1 MASPFRPRVPFRHG
15 QVRQLQYI
23 GAVSEDERMKRQR
36 NIFFA
41 RNRSAQ
47 AGMTL
52 IETMIALAILLV
64 VAAGVMGLAGVA
76 GFPTQTQ
83 GGFAGRTAQGPPG
96 KTVEKVGF
104 EICHGGNNRTDRT
117 GTEVLSAAM

>member
-15 QVRQLQYI
+15 QVRQLQHI

-41 RNRSAQ
+41 RNRSVQ

-76 GFPTQTQ
+76 VFTPATQRP
-83 GGFAGRTAQGPPG
+83 FAARAARYAHG
-96 KTVEKVGF
+96 KKEQTCG
-104 EICHGGNNRTDRT
+104 
-117 GTEVLSAAM
+117 L

>member
-15 QVRQLQYI
+15 QVRQLQHI

-76 GFPTQTQ
+76 VSTPARQRGLAGGTVRRRRDKEGESLGF
-83 GGFAGRTAQGPPG
+83 
-96 KTVEKVGF
+96 
-104 EICHGGNNRTDRT
+104 
-117 GTEVLSAAM
+117 

>member
-76 GFPTQTQ
+76 GSATPEQRRFA
-83 GGFAGRTAQGPPG
+83 AGRGGDGPDKKG
-96 KTVEKVGF
+96 RHVGF
-104 EICHGGNNRTDRT
+104 
-117 GTEVLSAAM
+117 

>member
-76 GFPTQTQ
+76 GFTTQNERELWGRSARDGQHKIEARLAVEFSPCDTR
-83 GGFAGRTAQGPPG
+83 RTA
-96 KTVEKVGF
+96 TAD
-104 EICHGGNNRTDRT
+104 TT
-117 GTEVLSAAM
+117 

>member
-15 QVRQLQYI
+15 QVRQLQHI

-76 GFPTQTQ
+76 GFPPQTRRE
-83 GGFAGRTAQGPPG
+83 FWGPAPP
-96 KTVEKVGF
+96 
-104 EICHGGNNRTDRT
+104 HPPHH
-117 GTEVLSAAM
+117 TERPCAF

>member
-15 QVRQLQYI
+15 QVRQLQHI

-76 GFPTQTQ
+76 VFPTQTPR
-83 GGFAGRTAQGPPG
+83 GFGAP
-96 KTVEKVGF
+96 K
-104 EICHGGNNRTDRT
+104 
-117 GTEVLSAAM
+117 AAHDPDQKEEQLAL